1 MPANTQVAP
10 ATTFSF
16 QSQAIRTV
24 VENGEPW
31 FNAKDVCDVLGYTNT
46 RQTIADHCKEKGVTK
61 RYTPSECDVSN
72 RDTTSRARKT
82 QEMVY
87 INEPNLYRLIIKSRK
102 PEAEAFEAWVM
113 EEVLP
118 AIRKTGKYESKT
130 PKTRKA
136 LSGGLTLEQQDTIK
150 ALHRELVKAAPEH
163 LQAKL
168 AVTLWAAIKSKFGV
182 TYKAVPPEHYPEIL
196 SLMGRVAQ
204 ELPQQALPAPKPAH
218 IVQMDF
224 DTREDGYYH
233 ITIADGKAYRQRIM
247 YGSDPRDPYS
257 PCNQRH

>member
-1 MPANTQVAP
+1 MANIISADFNGTPVTLRNDAYLNASAIAAHFGKRAQHYLDSDRTQEYIKAL
-10 ATTFSF
+10 SDCF
-16 QSQAIRTV
+16 QSKA
-24 VENGEPW
+24 
-31 FNAKDVCDVLGYTNT
+31 AKT
-46 RQTIADHCKEKGVTK
+46 AFEEKQLVIVK
-61 RYTPSECDVSN
+61 RG
-72 RDTTSRARKT
+72 A
-82 QEMVY
+82 
-87 INEPNLYRLIIKSRK
+87 
-102 PEAEAFEAWVM
+102 PEAGGGTW
-113 EEVLP
+113 LHP
-118 AIRKTGKYESKT
+118 KLAIDFARWLSPEFAVWCDAQIEQILGINHAPQPRA

-150 ALHRELVKAAPEH
+150 ALHRELVKATPEH